1 MKYVWKFSVV
11 NRPSK
16 EKDGITNAFQDFTLK
31 GTVAGDVIPVGSI
44 VKSRGNASYVAL
56 NLDGDRVGVFETRS
70 KAAHALRKHRV
81 AKATATET
89 TETVTETTETTET
102 DETGSESV
110 EAVETT
116 TRTVALDDAPAILGI
131 TLGEMMGK
139 IQAGEIKTTENDDG
153 AKLVVIEEDLGGE
166 AA

>member
-1 MKYVWKFSVV
+1 MKYVWKFDVK

-16 EKDGITNAFQDFTLK
+16 EKDGVTWVSQDFSISS
-31 GTVAGDVIPVGSI
+31 GDAGDVVPVGSI

-56 NLDGDRVGVFETRS
+56 DLDENRVGVFDTRS

-81 AKATATET
+81 STLSDVNAAVEANAAVAEVKADDVATA
-89 TETVTETTETTET
+89 
-102 DETGSESV
+102 
-110 EAVETT
+110 ETT
-116 TRTVALDDAPAILGI
+116 TRTVALDEAPAILGI

-139 IQAGEIKTTENDDG
+139 INDGEIKTIESDDG
-153 AKLVVIEEDLGGE
+153 AKLVVIEDLGGE

>member
-1 MKYVWKFSVV
+1 MKYVWKFDVV

-56 NLDGDRVGVFETRS
+56 NLEGDRVGVFDTRS
-70 KAAHALRKHRV
+70 KAAHALRKFRV
-81 AKATATET
+81 GNLPAAVTET
-89 TETVTETTETTET
+89 TETVTETTET
-102 DETGSESV
+102 DSGSETV
-110 EAVETT
+110 EAVEAV
-116 TRTVALDDAPAILGI
+116 RTVALDEAPAVLGI
-131 TLGEMMGK
+131 TLGEMMSK

>member
-1 MKYVWKFSVV
+1 MKYVWKFDVV

-16 EKDGITNAFQDFTLK
+16 EKDGITNASQDFTLK

-44 VKSRGNASYVAL
+44 VKSRGNASYDAL
-56 NLDGDRVGVFETRS
+56 NLEDVSVGVFDTRS

-81 AKATATET
+81 GNLPAAVAET
-89 TETVTETTETTET
+89 TETVTETTET
-102 DETGSESV
+102 DSGSEPV
-110 EAVETT
+110 EAVETV
-116 TRTVALDDAPAILGI
+116 RTVALDKAPDVLGI
-131 TLGEMMGK
+131 TLGELMGK

-153 AKLVVIEEDLGGE
+153 AKLVVIEDLGGE